1 MTDRAVKIRPGE
13 TTHTPRAGQWAG
25 NGQPH
30 KEHRHQSSATTCT
43 PGRPRHG
50 TSTERGNLAAMFD
63 RLANAAAAHD
73 GEVAVGIFGASS

>member
-1 MTDRAVKIRPGE
+1 MTDWAVQIRPGD
-13 TTHTPRAGQWAG
+13 TTHTPRARQRAG
-25 NGQPH
+25 TDQPH
-30 KEHRHQSSATTCT
+30 KQHPHQSPATTCT
-43 PGRPRHG
+43 PGRARHG